1 VARQT
6 LPVSEDSQQKGLQLT
21 PLVYQEMMRLKYSP
35 AFTPVGS
42 MKPVLFA
49 IHAATGAKLMTLS

>member
-1 VARQT
+1 MGR
-6 LPVSEDSQQKGLQLT
+6 ESQQKGLQLT